1 MRRRF
6 FLSLPLIPVLRAADT
21 LEAFGIQWSVPLLQ
35 DWRVQREDGVE
46 VLRLATPRPMEA
58 SPRRPFQYA
67 LAATPPLSKVTLE
80 CETRRD
86 PNKKAG
92 SVILVYAWKG
102 PDHFN
107 YAHLSGDSASE
118 QPVHNGIFHVYGG
131 DRVRISSD
139 RGPGA
144 LASPGW
150 HAARLTYDASTG
162 VVDVAVDGAP
172 NPSLRAVDLSLGA
185 GKVGI
190 GSFFDTADFRDVKLT
205 FEPAS

>member
-1 MRRRF
+1 M
-6 FLSLPLIPVLRAADT
+6 SLPLLPALRAADT
-21 LEAFGIQWSVPLLQ
+21 LEAFGIRWSVPLLH
-35 DWRVQREDGVE
+35 DWKVEQVDGVDM
-46 VLRLATPRPMEA
+46 LRLATARPMEA
-58 SPRRPFQYA
+58 NPRRPFQYA
-67 LAATPPLSKVTLE
+67 LAVTPPLTKVTLE

-86 PNKKAG
+86 PAKKSG

-144 LASPGW
+144 LAVPGW
-150 HAARLTYDASTG
+150 HSIRLTYDAASGLVETQ
-162 VVDVAVDGAP
+162 VDGFP
-172 NPSLRAVDLSLGA
+172 NPSLRAVDLSLE
-185 GKVGI
+185 VGRVGL
-190 GSFFDTADFRDVKLT
+190 GSFFDTADFRNVKLT
-205 FEPAS
+205 YEPLS